1 MVGLPGEGMLSARPA
16 RLGVAALLSTPLF
29 QGADVAPAKGFPLP
43 GCSLCGFLP
52 RLWEQEVVTA
62 SCS

>member
-1 MVGLPGEGMLSARPA
+1 MELPGEGMLSAGPA
-16 RLGVAALLSTPLF
+16 CLGVAALLSTSLR

-43 GCSLCGFLP
+43 QRSLHGFLP

-62 SCS
+62 SCR